1 MRIFAPLS
9 ISSTDIVRGGHIRIL
24 FGPDAP
30 VRRPLCPAKDATLL
44 GVTWADVSRIA
55 AQNKP
60 APIYP
65 ATCGGFA
72 VFNVDMS
79 NSPMRLAFSDKSSS
93 TSTSR
98 AANADEH
105 AIGVAA
111 MVDPILFRLSIEC
124 RRLGDY
130 IRTHKDPTDPSW
142 ACLPSLLKGG
152 TCLNQLEKLLKPS
165 RSMLYL
171 PPKLSRPPPDQ
182 DGHPLYGVRGSH
194 QPFQGR
200 TVPHQQ

>member
-24 FGPDAP
+24 FVPDAP

-44 GVTWADVSRIA
+44 GVTWADVSRII

-72 VFNVDMS
+72 VLNVEIS
-79 NSPMRLAFSDKSSS
+79 KSPMRLALSDRSSS

-105 AIGVAA
+105 AMGVAA
-111 MVDPILFRLSIEC
+111 MVDPILFRLSAEC
-124 RRLGDY
+124 RRPGGY
-130 IRTHKDPTDPSW
+130 TRTHKDRAGP
-142 ACLPSLLKGG
+142 
-152 TCLNQLEKLLKPS
+152 
-165 RSMLYL
+165 
-171 PPKLSRPPPDQ
+171 
-182 DGHPLYGVRGSH
+182 
-194 QPFQGR
+194 
-200 TVPHQQ
+200 